1 MPVALL
7 QGALP
12 SSNLPFLF
20 AAFAVSWVAFFAY
33 AFFVN
38 RRQQEI
44 RREIEELRR
53 SLEHQG
59 PAGEN

>member
-7 QGALP
+7 QVVLP

-33 AFFVN
+33 VFFVN

-44 RREIEELRR
+44 KKEIEELRR
-53 SLEHQG
+53 SLERQEPEG
-59 PAGEN
+59 QD

>member
-7 QGALP
+7 QVVLP
-12 SSNLPFLF
+12 SPNLPFLF

-33 AFFVN
+33 VFFVS

-44 RREIEELRR
+44 KREIEELRR
-53 SLEHQG
+53 SIEHRESE
-59 PAGEN
+59 GED

>member
-7 QGALP
+7 QAALP
-12 SSNLPFLF
+12 SPNLPFLF
-20 AAFAVSWVAFFAY
+20 AAFAVSWLAFFAY
-33 AFFVN
+33 VFFVN

-53 SLEHQG
+53 SLEQRV
-59 PAGEN
+59 AEGED

>member
-7 QGALP
+7 QAVLP
-12 SSNLPFLF
+12 SPNLPFLF

-33 AFFVN
+33 VFFVN

-44 RREIEELRR
+44 QKEIEELRR
-53 SLEHQG
+53 SLEHRE
-59 PAGEN
+59 PEGED

>member
-7 QGALP
+7 QAALASP
-12 SSNLPFLF
+12 NLPFLF

-33 AFFVN
+33 VFFVN

-44 RREIEELRR
+44 HREIEELRR
-53 SLEHQG
+53 SLEQQV
-59 PAGEN
+59 PDGED

>member
-7 QGALP
+7 QVVLP
-12 SSNLPFLF
+12 SPNLPFLC

-33 AFFVN
+33 VFFVN

-44 RREIEELRR
+44 KKEIEELRR
-53 SLEHQG
+53 SLEQRA
-59 PAGEN
+59 PEGED